1 MAGIMTE
8 RNAQEASPTEIP
20 PPDNG
25 GSGAGTRRTRP
36 LAVDVRWRT
45 DSRSAVWD
53 EVWRRILYEV
63 LQPDKEEPPRPLVK
77 R

>member
-1 MAGIMTE
+1 MTE
-8 RNAQEASPTEIP
+8 RNAQEASPKEIP
-20 PPDNG
+20 PPDNA

-36 LAVDVRWRT
+36 LAVEARWET
-45 DSRSAVWD
+45 GSRSAVWD

-63 LQPDKEEPPRPLVK
+63 LQPDEEEQPRPLVE